1 MPRNGLTN
9 ASTSLQPKQQTFV
22 ADHATVGSLSEVFQ
36 TQFCRCDDSV
46 SRPLAF
52 CIRGSFASS
61 PFSGVNNGVMGVVAP
76 GRSKEG
82 SQKTASPKYFLTNDQ

>member
-1 MPRNGLTN
+1 MP
-9 ASTSLQPKQQTFV
+9 QQVCNQSSKRLLPTMLLLAHSAKFFKLNFAV
-22 ADHATVGSLSEVFQ
+22 VVTLFRA
-36 TQFCRCDDSV
+36 
-46 SRPLAF
+46 PLAF

-61 PFSGVNNGVMGVVAP
+61 PFSGVSNGVTGVVAP